1 MSTLTKPISDR
12 LGGMLALLR
21 DSLKHFRKV
30 YSEEYRRA
38 RRLHVVVGLLSATST
53 ILTFVSLIVT
63 IRVPVAVTWLPYVLW
78 GAVAACLLLLLML
91 GFVAN
96 YTYHTRIVGELTE
109 AKESEVSKLNRQ
121 IDSLQEANKKTVDDL
136 TISHQ
141 TEIASLKEGQKQ
153 FADSLSAQVRL
164 LQEEIV
170 ESKRVKVTFE
180 VSTAIWVSTVLLT
193 DSGDTEDWRD
203 ATVFV
208 MEAKLFIRYFN
219 DDKNPIRIHGLRL
232 SIRNDETGTE
242 YTFKPGFMP
251 PVFREP
257 DATENHYF
265 VGFVIPGNTL
275 TDHYYH
281 QFWFDVP
288 PECALSLD
296 RNWYLR
302 VTLDAAKQD
311 PYAVDLDVPWNAA
324 RRGDTPTSIRPS

>member
-1 MSTLTKPISDR
+1 MSR
-12 LGGMLALLR
+12 LLGH
-21 DSLKHFRKV
+21 SLKHFLKV
-30 YSEEYRRA
+30 FSTEYGYA
-38 RRLHVVVGLLSATST
+38 RRLRVLVALLSLMST
-53 ILTFVSLIVT
+53 LLTFASLLVT
-63 IRVPVAVTWLPYVLW
+63 IRIPVALAWLPYVLW
-78 GAVAACLLLLLML
+78 GAVAVCLLLLLML

-96 YTYHTRIVGELTE
+96 YTYHTRIVGEL
-109 AKESEVSKLNRQ
+109 NQQ
-121 IDSLQEANKKTVDDL
+121 IGSLQEANKKTVQDL
-136 TISHQ
+136 TTSHQ

-153 FADSLSAQVRL
+153 FADNLSEQIRL
-164 LQEEIV
+164 LQEEIA

-180 VSTAIWVSTVLLT
+180 VSTAIWESTVLLT

-219 DDKNPIRIHGLRL
+219 DGMNPVRIHGLRL
-232 SIRNDETGTE
+232 SIRNDETGIE

-265 VGFVIPGNTL
+265 VGFVIPGNKL

-281 QFWFDVP
+281 QFSFDVL

-296 RNWYLR
+296 RNSYLR

-311 PYAVDLDVPWNAA
+311 PYAVDLSVPWNAA
-324 RRGDTPTSIRPS
+324 RRGHATISIRPS